1 MTLRTSFRSIIPLCA
16 FASTTTLAQPQAASP
31 DEAAAAV
38 RDALARIEQLDDTVQ
53 AVLVLNPDAETDA
66 RAQAGTGPLHGLPI
80 LVKDNIETREL
91 PTTAGSYALA
101 GNDTGRDA
109 PAVGRLRAGGAVILG
124 KTNLSEWA
132 NFRSTDSASGW
143 SALGGQTRNPHAL
156 DRSPCGSSS
165 GSGAA
170 VAAGYV
176 AVALGTETNGS
187 VICPAAMNG
196 IVGFK
201 PTVGMVSRARV
212 VPISPTQD
220 TIGPMA
226 RNVGDAA
233 LVLSMMAG
241 TDPRDPATA
250 EADTRRPTADLRPDA
265 LDGMTVGVLRFAEG
279 DDPRVSALFEA
290 ALAVIEVEGAT
301 LVDIAEWDVPD
312 SLGADEF
319 TVLLSEFKAAL
330 NDYLASTPDT
340 VAVRSLGDLIA
351 FNEANANEELPLF
364 GQDILERAQATDG
377 LDDEAYRAALPRLLE
392 AVRAGGIEKFLA
404 DTGTDVLVAPTAGP
418 AFLIDPV
425 SGDQYD
431 GGIGAG
437 YIAAIAGT
445 PHLTV
450 PMGTVQGLPVG
461 LSFLGAAWDD
471 EVVLAAGA
479 DYEAASRKLVEPT
492 FRWDA
497 FEADE
502 MRDALTRRQSPF
514 APGPQR

>member
-1 MTLRTSFRSIIPLCA
+1 MASLIPLRYTLPFCA
-16 FASTTTLAQPQAASP
+16 LSCATALAQPHAASP

-38 RDALARIEQLDDTVQ
+38 RDALARIEQADDTVQ
-53 AVLVLNPDAETDA
+53 AVLVLNPDAEADA
-66 RAQAGTGPLHGLPI
+66 RVQASTSPLHGLPV

-101 GNDTGRDA
+101 GNATGRDA
-109 PAVGRLRAGGAVILG
+109 PAVARLRAGGAVILG

-132 NFRSTDSASGW
+132 NFRSTGSTSGW

-176 AVALGTETNGS
+176 RVALGTETNGS
-187 VICPAAMNG
+187 VICPSAMNG

-201 PTVGMVSRARV
+201 PTVGMVSRTHV

-220 TIGPMA
+220 TIGPMTRSVA
-226 RNVGDAA
+226 DAA
-233 LVLSMMAG
+233 LALSVMAG
-241 TDPRDPATA
+241 TDHADPATA
-250 EADTRRPTADLRPDA
+250 EADARRLSATLRPDA

-290 ALAVIEVEGAT
+290 ALATIEAQGAT
-301 LVDIAEWDVPD
+301 LVDIAGWDAPD
-312 SLGADEF
+312 GLGADEF
-319 TVLLSEFKAAL
+319 TVLLAEFKASL
-330 NDYLASTPDT
+330 NGYLASTPDT
-340 VAVRSLGDLIA
+340 VEVRTLADLIA
-351 FNEANANEELPLF
+351 FNEANAGEELALF

-377 LDDEAYRAALPRLLE
+377 LDDEAYRTALPRLLE
-392 AVRAGGIEKFLA
+392 AVRANGIEKFLSE
-404 DTGTDVLVAPTAGP
+404 TGADVLVAPTAGP

-425 SGDQYD
+425 SGDSYD

-437 YIAAIAGT
+437 YVAAIAGT

-461 LSFLGAAWDD
+461 LSVFGAAWDD
-471 EVVLAAGA
+471 ETVLAAGA
-479 DYEAASRKLVEPT
+479 DYEAASGKIAAPT
-492 FRWDA
+492 FRRDA
-497 FEADE
+497 FEAPE
-502 MRDALTRRQSPF
+502 TKDALTRDRPL
-514 APGPQR
+514 AVD